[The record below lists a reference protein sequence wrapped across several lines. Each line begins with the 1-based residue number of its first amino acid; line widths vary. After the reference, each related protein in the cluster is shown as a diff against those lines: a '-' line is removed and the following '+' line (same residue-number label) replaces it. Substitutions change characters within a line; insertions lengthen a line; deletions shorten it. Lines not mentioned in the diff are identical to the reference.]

1 MSTNGVSKDVFH
13 LLYQSDDDEEEFEL
27 LNNQSQYTKR
37 PLIKNNNDSKIFVQN
52 NDKRKFKSRPEEHP
66 VISHDPKFQDSI
78 TVASRNGVV
87 QIPKGAVPPSMV
99 RSRSS
104 GKVAETSFFGSGS
117 SELSVGSSAFG
128 VKISKEVLAEAEEAG
143 EENFVYKKMQTGDT
157 IQGIALQYHTTI
169 AEIKRLNGLIS
180 DQDLFGLKHIKVPT
194 SKHSVLH
201 ETHSS
206 VILPSP
212 TPSLEGAMSVDHL
225 GLSTRS
231 SDTSGIGA
239 DVRSGRLKSESGSSD
254 HLNNPA
260 KWLESR
266 TISINQAMTISADLL
281 QSDLSEMCSHAFSRA
296 SSVQVIQKSR
306 SDAVKPSGAD
316 WGIRWQH
323 AVCLMILVCVAA
335 PVVYFLYRFEDD
347 KPRDSKLNVISN
359 T

>member
-157 IQGIALQYHTTI
+157 IQGIALQYHTTVSI
-169 AEIKRLNGLIS
+169 
-180 DQDLFGLKHIKVPT
+180 
-194 SKHSVLH
+194 VLH
-201 ETHSS
+201 YCFSCSTFSTCEFRSANINTKKRE
-206 VILPSP
+206 VKDNIFLAKL
-212 TPSLEGAMSVDHL
+212 TSLICLVK
-225 GLSTRS
+225 
-231 SDTSGIGA
+231 
-239 DVRSGRLKSESGSSD
+239 VGS
-254 HLNNPA
+254 L
-260 KWLESR
+260 
-266 TISINQAMTISADLL
+266 
-281 QSDLSEMCSHAFSRA
+281 
-296 SSVQVIQKSR
+296 
-306 SDAVKPSGAD
+306 
-316 WGIRWQH
+316 
-323 AVCLMILVCVAA
+323 
-335 PVVYFLYRFEDD
+335 
-347 KPRDSKLNVISN
+347 
-359 T
+359 